1 MEKPFSQT
9 SIGVLT
15 PVLHC
20 FLHLWICKTVLK
32 SFAVSFFVNWT
43 PALWKANY
51 ILYPSL
57 IPSSSKFTNCTQMLR
72 TFPFGTFHVVR
83 WMIAPVDG
91 TSFHFYYGISNVLL
105 IWPPWFWKSHI
116 VRTNMRCSKVH
127 CFVWKT
133 NWKQQWCFI
142 SGHLAYWIV
151 LQQWYRYTAK
161 CLSAYVIS
169 YFVTM

>member
-1 MEKPFSQT
+1 
-9 SIGVLT
+9 
-15 PVLHC
+15 
-20 FLHLWICKTVLK
+20 LK

-72 TFPFGTFHVVR
+72 TFPFGTFHVVS

-133 NWKQQWCFI
+133 IENSSDVLYLVIWLIGLCYNSGIVIQQNVYQHMWYHILLPC
-142 SGHLAYWIV
+142 SVLHYWY
-151 LQQWYRYTAK
+151 LP
-161 CLSAYVIS
+161 
-169 YFVTM
+169 